1 MEVKEFWELID
12 KTRSASSGNH
22 RKQAELL
29 VAELTKLTETEILN
43 YQEILDDLQDKAYI
57 AELWEVAYIL
67 DMGCGDDSFMDFRAW
82 LIGQGKDIF
91 DKALV
96 NPESLVDYVEPGQE
110 TQSESLLYVAF
121 EAYELNTNRSSE
133 TMPRI
138 RSFKSRPKLKGI
150 PSKNEDEMLKRF
162 PKAAAKFWN
171 FWLNNMDKWF
181 QS

>member
-1 MEVKEFWELID
+1 MEVKEFWKLID
-12 KTRSASSGNH
+12 ETRLASGGDH

-29 VAELTKLTETEILN
+29 IAALAKLTEAEIID
-43 YQEILDDLQDKAYI
+43 YQEILDNLQDEAYI

-67 DMGCGDDSFMDFRAW
+67 DMGCGDDDFMDFRAW

-91 DKALV
+91 DKALDS
-96 NPESLVDYVEPGQE
+96 PESLVEFVEPGQE
-110 TQSESLLYVAF
+110 TKSESLLYVAF
-121 EAYELNTNRSSE
+121 EAYELNTNKSSE

-162 PKAAAKFWN
+162 PKVTAKFWN